1 MRFLPM
7 AIFVISSTL
16 FAADNPF
23 LGTWKL
29 NTAKSKSSPMPV
41 AQSMTVK
48 FEADGEKVRRT
59 VTGVDGE
66 GKPIMQGGPEGTSV
80 AWDGKDHAVPAP
92 PRPQP
97 VSAPNGPPM
106 TIAVKRVGDYRNDV
120 TGKQNGK
127 VTVTVRS
134 VVSKDGKTMT
144 NTVNGVNEKG
154 EKFHEVEVLEKQ

>member
-1 MRFLPM
+1 MRFLFM
-7 AIFVISSTL
+7 AISLISATL

-29 NTAKSKSSPMPV
+29 NTSKSKSSPIPV

-48 FEADGEKVRRT
+48 FESDGEKVRRT

-66 GKPIMQGGPEGTSV
+66 GKPIMQGGPEGSSV
-80 AWDGKDHAVPAP
+80 AWDGKDHA
-92 PRPQP
+92 

-106 TIAVKRVGDYRNDV
+106 TIAVKRVNDYRNDV
-120 TGKQNGK
+120 TVKQNGK

-134 VVSKDGKTMT
+134 VVSKDGKIMT
-144 NTVNGVNEKG
+144 NTVDGVNEKG
-154 EKFHEVEVLEKQ
+154 EKFHQTEILEKQ